1 MADVRKQKRR
11 IERKPSAVKRARQS
25 KKRQWHNKTLYTK
38 MRTQIKKLRA
48 SLASKDKKQAEGL
61 LKPTLTTIAK
71 MVTKRILHRNTAA
84 RYQSRLQRQFN
95 ALS

>member
-1 MADVRKQKRR
+1 MADVRKQKKR
-11 IERKPSAVKRARQS
+11 IGRKPSAVKRARQS
-25 KKRQWHNKTLYTK
+25 KRRQARNKTLYTQ

-48 SLASKDKKQAEGL
+48 TLATKDKKLSESL
-61 LKPTLTTIAK
+61 LQPTLSTIAK